1 MMTLKTPPDK
11 KSVDYRSR
19 EKRCK
24 AHRKVK
30 LPRKD
35 NLLFAAGQPR
45 RDMPCR
51 SIRRPQPW
59 LDKRQRGAHRRIDE
73 AG

>member
-11 KSVDYRSR
+11 NSVDYRSR

-24 AHRKVK
+24 AHRKMK

-35 NLLFAAGQPR
+35 NLLFAAGQPPPR
-45 RDMPCR
+45 YAVPPDPPATTM
-51 SIRRPQPW
+51 
-59 LDKRQRGAHRRIDE
+59 